1 MLRPAPDDW
10 SDAYQGSAQPVLSE
24 AEGDVDFRMRAAS
37 AAGQARA
44 GLFALSI
51 ILGSLDLAML
61 FASVGVFFR
70 PSIGFL
76 DVLKVVGGLGLLAAI
91 NAGLAIPAWRAWR
104 ALTARLNANP
114 QVV

>member
-1 MLRPAPDDW
+1 MK
-10 SDAYQGSAQPVLSE
+10 
-24 AEGDVDFRMRAAS
+24 AAS

-44 GLFALSI
+44 GLFALGI
-51 ILGSLDLAML
+51 ILDSLDLAVL

-70 PSIGFL
+70 PSAGFV

-91 NAGLAIPAWRAWR
+91 NAGLAVPAWR

-114 QVV
+114 QVVQHKVSLPAFPWSAKGRTAVVGRCADA